1 MNIFLI
7 GFMGSGKT
15 TIGRKL
21 SAQLQFRFVDLDG
34 LIEEEMNMSV
44 SELFSKMGEPF
55 FRNKEKEMILDI
67 IKNENQVISV
77 GGGAPCF
84 FNNLEIM
91 NDNGITI
98 YLKMTSGTLLQR
110 LLQLPAAA
118 RANRPLL
125 VNKSREE
132 LFDYISSTLEKRE
145 EFYNKAK
152 IVVSNEVFDT
162 SLTVGRILTAINHL
176 KK

>member
-15 TIGRKL
+15 TIGKKL
-21 SAQLQFRFVDLDG
+21 SNKLQFSFEDLDN
-34 LIEEEMNMSV
+34 LIEEEMKMSV
-44 SELFSKMGEPF
+44 YEIFSDMGEPF
-55 FRNKEKEMILDI
+55 FRNKEKEMILKITEND
-67 IKNENQVISV
+67 NQVISV

-91 NDNGITI
+91 NKNGITI
-98 YLKMTSGTLLQR
+98 YLKMTSEDLLQR
-110 LLQLPAAA
+110 LLKLPAAA

-125 VNKSREE
+125 ANKSKEE
-132 LFDYISSTLEKRE
+132 LYEYISNTLQKRE
-145 EFYNKAK
+145 EFYNRAK

-162 SLTVGRILTAINHL
+162 SLTTDRILAAINHL
-176 KK
+176 K